1 VLSYIGRRFLHMIV
15 LLIAVSVVSFAVI
28 NLPPGDY
35 LTSYIVQL
43 ESSGAEV
50 REDEAAALRAQYGLD
65 LPLYAQYA
73 KWMWNLLRGDF
84 GLSFEWNR
92 PVSELIAERLPFTL
106 VTSAVT
112 AMLTYVIAIPVG
124 IYSATHQYS
133 AGDWVFT
140 VIGFLGMATPN
151 FLLALFLMFL
161 FYRYFDISIGGL
173 FSQKYI
179 DASWS
184 FAKFKDLV
192 NHLWVPVLVVGM
204 SGTASVI
211 RRMRGVLLDEL
222 NRPYVTTA
230 RAKGLTENRLLLKYP
245 VRIAINPIISTIGW
259 LVPWIFSGNAIVSI
273 VLNLPTMGPLLL
285 RSLLSQD
292 MFIAGSITLILSS
305 LTVVGMFISD
315 LLLGWTD
322 PRIRFQ

>member
-1 VLSYIGRRFLHMIV
+1 VLAYIGRRFLHMMV

-65 LPLYAQYA
+65 LPVYAQYA

-92 PVSELIAERLPFTL
+92 PVGELIAERLPFTL
-106 VTSAVT
+106 VTSIVT
-112 AMLTYVIAIPVG
+112 ATLTYVIAIPVG

-140 VIGFLGMATPN
+140 VIGFLGMAIPN

-161 FYRYFDISIGGL
+161 FYKFFNISIGGL

-179 DASWS
+179 DAPWS
-184 FAKFKDLV
+184 FAKFKDLI

-245 VRIAINPIISTIGW
+245 VRIAMNPIISTIGW

-292 MFIAGSITLILSS
+292 MFIAGSITLVLSS
-305 LTVVGMFISD
+305 LTVVGMFLSD

>member
-1 VLSYIGRRFLHMIV
+1 VLSYLARRLGYMFV
-15 LLIAVSVVSFAVI
+15 LLIAVSIVSFVVI

-35 LTSYIVQL
+35 LTSYIVAL

-50 REDEAAALRAQYGLD
+50 TEERVASLKKQYGLD
-65 LPLYAQYA
+65 LPLYAQYS
-73 KWMWNLLRGDF
+73 KWMWNLLHGDF

-92 PVSELIAERLPFTL
+92 PVSELLAERLPMTIA
-106 VTSAVT
+106 TSLAT
-112 AMLTYVIAIPVG
+112 AILTYVIAIPVG

-133 AGDWVFT
+133 AGDLVFT
-140 VIGFLGMATPN
+140 VIGFMGMAIPN
-151 FLLALFLMFL
+151 FLLALFLMFV
-161 FYRYFDISIGGL
+161 FYRYFNVSIGGL

-179 DASWS
+179 DAPWSW
-184 FAKFKDLV
+184 AKFFDLIS
-192 NHLWVPVLVVGM
+192 HLWVPVLVVGM

-222 NRPYVTTA
+222 NKPYVTTA
-230 RAKGLTENRLLLKYP
+230 RAKGLTESRLLFKYP
-245 VRIAINPIISTIGW
+245 VRLALNPIISTIGW

-315 LLLGWTD
+315 MLLGWAD
-322 PRIRFQ
+322 ARIRYE

>member
-1 VLSYIGRRFLHMIV
+1 MIV
-15 LLIAVSVVSFAVI
+15 LLLAVSVVSFAVI

-43 ESSGAEV
+43 ESTGAEV
-50 REDEAAALRAQYGLD
+50 TEERAASLRKQYGLD
-65 LPLYAQYA
+65 LPLYGQYA
-73 KWMWNLLRGDF
+73 KWMWNLIRGDF

-92 PVSELIAERLPFTL
+92 PVGGLIAERLPMTL
-106 VTSAVT
+106 ATSAVT
-112 AMLTYVIAIPVG
+112 ATLTYAIAIPIG

-133 AGDWVFT
+133 PGDWVFT
-140 VIGFLGMATPN
+140 VIGFLGMAIPN

-161 FYRYFDISIGGL
+161 FYKFFNISIGGL

-179 DASWS
+179 DAPWSWAR
-184 FAKFKDLV
+184 FQDLIS
-192 NHLWVPVLVVGM
+192 HLWVPVLVVGM

-245 VRIAINPIISTIGW
+245 VRIALNPIISTIGW
-259 LVPWIFSGNAIVSI
+259 LIPWIFSGNAIVSI

-305 LTVVGMFISD
+305 LTVVGMFMSD

-322 PRIRFQ
+322 PRIRLE